1 MIGQIRGILVAKIP
15 PDIHLEVG
23 GITYEI
29 QVPLSTLYQLPEI
42 GQKLVLHTHF
52 VVREDAQL
60 LYGFYDAK
68 DKAMFRA
75 LIRVNGV
82 GPKLGLA
89 ILSGMEVDEF
99 VRTVRNNDAA
109 TLVNMPGIGKKKAAR
124 IAGSWN
130 EYEEAREALIFLQ
143 GHGLGADGTPN
154 GQANGSGNGNART
167 SALESSIDPAVRPRR
182 TVLVLGGGGY
192 ALYRGVP
199 RSWTH
204 LMAVALDRDLDP
216 DTSIPADWTA
226 LAATRTRSPLPV
238 SMRRFRFVSPPGMGL
253 SVNGPQLGNSAP
265 SSSLA
270 CSVEIMLDDFRLAKR
285 VVVAGIA
292 KLEQIPADERLDP
305 AKLIE
310 DIRSTGA
317 EAEYIPTADEIVE
330 HVVGQAKEGDILCV
344 LSNGGFGNIHQKLLD
359 ALAK

>member
-99 VRTVRNNDAA
+99 VRTVRNNDVA
-109 TLVNMPGIGKKKAAR
+109 TLVNMPGIGKKTAERLIVEMRDRLAEWEVTAT
-124 IAGSWN
+124 IGAGS
-130 EYEEAREALIFLQ
+130 EV
-143 GHGLGADGTPN
+143 
-154 GQANGSGNGNART
+154 GSGA
-167 SALESSIDPAVRPRR
+167 SAVTKDAE
-182 TVLVLGGGGY
+182 
-192 ALYRGVP
+192 
-199 RSWTH
+199 
-204 LMAVALDRDLDP
+204 
-216 DTSIPADWTA
+216 TA
-226 LAATRTRSPLPV
+226 LVSLGYKPMQAAHAIAQV
-238 SMRRFRFVSPPGMGL
+238 IKDKPG
-253 SVNGPQLGNSAP
+253 VANSEE
-265 SSSLA
+265 L
-270 CSVEIMLDDFRLAKR
+270 IRLALKSM
-285 VVVAGIA
+285 A
-292 KLEQIPADERLDP
+292 
-305 AKLIE
+305 
-310 DIRSTGA
+310 
-317 EAEYIPTADEIVE
+317 
-330 HVVGQAKEGDILCV
+330 
-344 LSNGGFGNIHQKLLD
+344 
-359 ALAK
+359 

>member
-99 VRTVRNNDAA
+99 VRTVRNNDVA
-109 TLVNMPGIGKKKAAR
+109 TLVNMPGIGKKTAERLIVEMRDRLAEWEVTATVG
-124 IAGSWN
+124 AGS
-130 EYEEAREALIFLQ
+130 EAGSSASAVTKDAETALIS
-143 GHGLGADGTPN
+143 LGYKPM
-154 GQANGSGNGNART
+154 QAAH
-167 SALESSIDPAVRPRR
+167 AIAQVIKDKP
-182 TVLVLGGGGY
+182 
-192 ALYRGVP
+192 GV
-199 RSWTH
+199 
-204 LMAVALDRDLDP
+204 A
-216 DTSIPADWTA
+216 
-226 LAATRTRSPLPV
+226 
-238 SMRRFRFVSPPGMGL
+238 
-253 SVNGPQLGNSAP
+253 NSEE
-265 SSSLA
+265 L
-270 CSVEIMLDDFRLAKR
+270 IRLALKSM
-285 VVVAGIA
+285 A
-292 KLEQIPADERLDP
+292 
-305 AKLIE
+305 
-310 DIRSTGA
+310 
-317 EAEYIPTADEIVE
+317 
-330 HVVGQAKEGDILCV
+330 
-344 LSNGGFGNIHQKLLD
+344 
-359 ALAK
+359 